1 MVTKMAMDYDGARRA
16 IAGRELPAVV
26 VDLAAFD
33 RNLARHARA
42 ASESGVTVR
51 FATKS
56 IRVPALIE
64 RALGSP
70 SARGLMCFAVR
81 EAAALARRGLD
92 DLFVAYPTLEH
103 AGIETLADL
112 TEEGKN
118 VSLAVDSRD
127 AIARLSAVARGRA
140 VALRVVLCTDMS
152 LRLGS
157 GRVHVGVRRSPL
169 HDPDS
174 VVMMAEVA
182 RDAGLVVHGLMGYE
196 AQVAGLG
203 DDSPFDSG
211 VVRLAKRAIRRVS
224 MNELGDRRARMAEAL
239 RSRGFALAFVNGGGT
254 GSMDLTTPATGV
266 TEVSAGSGL
275 FKPLLFDAYT
285 SGFVRSLEPA
295 CFFVLEAVRRPAPG
309 MVTCLG
315 GGYVASGSAGP
326 DKLPRPWL
334 PHGLS
339 LSKTEGAGEV
349 QTPVLG
355 DAADGLALG
364 DPVFFRHAKA
374 GEVMERF
381 REVVLVEDGE
391 VAGVVPTYRG
401 EGWAFC

>member
-1 MVTKMAMDYDGARRA
+1 MDYETARRA
-16 IAGRELPAVV
+16 VAGRELPAVL

-42 ASESGVTVR
+42 ARESGLTVR

-56 IRVPALIE
+56 IRVVRLIE
-64 RALGSP
+64 RALSAP
-70 SARGLMCFAVR
+70 NARGLMCFAVR
-81 EAAALARRGLD
+81 EAAALASRGLD
-92 DLFVAYPTLEH
+92 DLFVAYPTLEL
-103 AGIETLADL
+103 AAIETLADL
-112 TEEGKN
+112 TANGKN

-127 AIARLSAVARGRA
+127 AIARLSNVARRRA

-152 LRLGS
+152 LRFGY
-157 GRVHVGVRRSPL
+157 GHVHLGVRRSPL
-169 HDPDS
+169 HDPDD
-174 VVMMAEVA
+174 VVMMAETA
-182 RDAGLVVHGLMGYE
+182 RDAGLTVHGLLGYE

-203 DDSPFDSG
+203 DDSPFDSP

-275 FKPLLFDAYT
+275 FKPLLFDGYT
-285 SGFVRSLEPA
+285 SDFVRSLEPA
-295 CFFVLEAVRRPAPG
+295 CFFALEAVRRPAPG

-315 GGYVASGSAGP
+315 GGYVASGAAGP

-334 PHGLS
+334 PQGLS
-339 LSKTEGAGEV
+339 LSTTEGAGEV

-355 DAADGLALG
+355 KAADSVAPG

-381 REVVLVEDGE
+381 REVILIRDGE
-391 VAGVVPTYRG
+391 VAEVVPTYRG